1 MAYFFKKSMLLRH
14 FLTAPVIWAVLL
26 PLVFLD
32 FITEIYH
39 QIGFRLCRIPLV
51 KRSAYI
57 KIDRHKLK
65 YLNFLQKLGCVYCGY
80 ANGLLAYIVEI
91 AARTEKYWCAI
102 KHKPEP
108 GFIEPRHHKNFAEY
122 GNEDEFKKIFRN

>member
-1 MAYFFKKSMLLRH
+1 MGYLFKKNMTFRH
-14 FLTAPVIWAVLL
+14 FLTAPIIWAVLV

-32 FITEIYH
+32 IVAEVYH
-39 QIGFRLCRIPLV
+39 QLGFRLCGIPLV

-80 ANGLLAYIVEI
+80 ANGLAAYLVEI

-102 KHKPEP
+102 RHEPRP
-108 GFIEPRHHKNFAEY
+108 GFIEPAHHRDFAEY
-122 GNEDEFKKIFRN
+122 GNEEEFKSIFRN